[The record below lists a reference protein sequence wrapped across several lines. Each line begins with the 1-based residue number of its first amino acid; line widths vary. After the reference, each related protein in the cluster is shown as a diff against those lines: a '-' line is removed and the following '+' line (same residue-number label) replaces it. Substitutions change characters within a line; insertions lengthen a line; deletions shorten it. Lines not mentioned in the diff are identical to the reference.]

1 MSRNVLVTKF
11 LNAIILYCHCW
22 KIVRNNHIQYKK
34 LQPFC
39 SPWQVKNSNKSHQL
53 ATNRFEKKKKIYI
66 YIYIYIHTH
75 TPILKNI
82 AIWKKIYEMCINNR
96 FIYFMYIL
104 KFQCVLKTDV
114 YTQYIFFV
122 DHVGITCNSRCI
134 PGEFHLNKLVIDYN
148 QYL

>member
-1 MSRNVLVTKF
+1 MQSSYIAIAEKLLEIIIYSTKSCNHFVHHGKCKIPTKVT
-11 LNAIILYCHCW
+11 NW
-22 KIVRNNHIQYKK
+22 
-34 LQPFC
+34 QPTD
-39 SPWQVKNSNKSHQL
+39 L
-53 ATNRFEKKKKIYI
+53 KKKKNIYI
-66 YIYIYIHTH
+66 YTH

-134 PGEFHLNKLVIDYN
+134 PGDFHLNKLVIDYN